1 LYNWIK
7 VDNPAN
13 WQYYYTLEVW
23 WRAFL
28 QNIVPYIQWLNP
40 INDDNIDEVINNHKT
55 QLIKDYLNWERFQLT
70 INYFK
75 SK

>member
-1 LYNWIK
+1 
-7 VDNPAN
+7 
-13 WQYYYTLEVW
+13 
-23 WRAFL
+23 L

-55 QLIKDYLNWERFQLT
+55 QLIKDYLNWERFWLT
-70 INYFK
+70 MNYFK